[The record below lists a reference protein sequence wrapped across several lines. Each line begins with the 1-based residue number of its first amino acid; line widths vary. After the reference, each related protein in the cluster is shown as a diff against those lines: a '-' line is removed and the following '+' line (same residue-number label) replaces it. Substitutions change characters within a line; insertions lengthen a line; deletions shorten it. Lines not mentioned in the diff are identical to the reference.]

1 MDFVVGIGRYHASVR
16 FGHRRVVIHKGDI
29 LPAGILADH
38 GVQLDDPGRGFKLL
52 APAEFTRGQ
61 QRAQHGGDAVGTCQ
75 LDHRHE
81 VAQDM
86 RQRYVTGILR
96 YVVRPAADDNHLR
109 VQVQHVGP
117 EAYEHLRG
125 GLPADAAAH
134 ITVCRKKSGCVLIHS
149 SVIELPMRTTFGLR
163 TSSLACSKRPKFA
176 QSWVCA
182 AAQRKPAR
190 ARAVKNSF
198 SSFQ

>member
-29 LPAGILADH
+29 LPCGHTRGSWRSASMIR
-38 GVQLDDPGRGFKLL
+38 GRGFKLL
-52 APAEFTRGQ
+52 CASRIHARATTSTARGRCRWHVPARPSTRG
-61 QRAQHGGDAVGTCQ
+61 C
-75 LDHRHE
+75 
-81 VAQDM
+81 QDM
-86 RQRYVTGILR
+86 RQRYITGILR

-176 QSWVCA
+176 QSWVSA

-190 ARAVKNSF
+190 ARAVKK
-198 SSFQ
+198 